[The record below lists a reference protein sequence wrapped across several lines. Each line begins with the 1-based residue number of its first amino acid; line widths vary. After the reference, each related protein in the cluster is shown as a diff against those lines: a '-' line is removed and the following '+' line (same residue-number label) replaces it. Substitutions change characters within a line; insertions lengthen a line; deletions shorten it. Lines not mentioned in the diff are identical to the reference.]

1 MSKNSFI
8 LHNDSL
14 DVLDE
19 LTDEQ
24 AGMLFK
30 AMRAYHCDEHIELD
44 SLTKI
49 VFSPFKNQFN
59 RDKIKYEKTCER
71 RAVAGSKG
79 GKQKVANASKPKQ
92 KVANLAENDNVS
104 KSDNDNDNVSKSDSE
119 IKDLPAIAEESV
131 FQLPTNKTDVFYLVT
146 IKEINK
152 YKETYQAVDIEQQ
165 YKAIISWLSTNPK
178 NRKTKSGMPRFINS
192 WLSRAQNSAPR
203 VAVGGNQ
210 YSQTTIQNI
219 ETFKNVELD

>member
-30 AMRAYHCDEHIELD
+30 AMRAYHLGEYLELD

-49 VFSPFKNQFN
+49 VFSPFKNQFI
-59 RDKIKYEKTCER
+59 RDDLKYQKTCER
-71 RAVAGSKG
+71 RAVAGSMG
-79 GKQKVANASKPKQ
+79 GKQKAANASKCK
-92 KVANLAENDNVS
+92 KKLANLADNDNVS
-104 KSDNDNDNVSKSDSE
+104 KSDNDNDSDSKK
-119 IKDLPAIAEESV
+119 IKDLPAIADEYV
-131 FQLPTNKTDVFYLVT
+131 FQLPTNKTDIFYLVT
-146 IKEINK
+146 IEEINN

-165 YKAIISWLSTNPK
+165 YKSIISWLTTNPK

-203 VAVGGNQ
+203 AVVGGNQ
-210 YSQTTIQNI
+210 YSQTTMQNI
-219 ETFKNVELD
+219 ETFRNVELD